1 MSVYAL
7 MAELVDLRLLL
18 SADPGLLENAGEHL
32 MKHRLMNGSA
42 IPYSV
47 DAVDQLLMEGIFI
60 K

>member
-1 MSVYAL
+1 